1 MVITALVVLCCS
13 TLTADSSRNAVVAA
27 SSEANVSAPAQ
38 PGPVNAAP
46 ALPDAPLPKVDVSKT
61 TDDAAARGS
70 ESSSALIL
78 PLVSSPVKPA
88 TPDSYE
94 TPRKRKIWYG
104 LVAAGHSAA
113 VFDAWTTRRAIS
125 GGYGVEG
132 DPLQRPFANSG
143 AIYASTQVCPLLMDL
158 LGRRMMRSN
167 HAWMRKTWCVPQ
179 AAGATVSLGAG
190 IHNYR
195 LVP

>member
-1 MVITALVVLCCS
+1 LVITALVVLCCS
-13 TLTADSSRNAVVAA
+13 TLTADSSQNAVVAA
-27 SSEANVSAPAQ
+27 SSEANVSAPAE
-38 PGPVNAAP
+38 PGPVNAGP

-61 TDDAAARGS
+61 TDDAAVRGS

-167 HAWMRKTWCVPQ
+167 HAWMRKSWWVPQ

>member
-1 MVITALVVLCCS
+1 MLITALALLCC
-13 TLTADSSRNAVVAA
+13 TVTFDAPRNAEAA
-27 SSEANVSAPAQ
+27 GSSQSSMNAPVRSEAVEAKT
-38 PGPVNAAP
+38 
-46 ALPDAPLPKVDVSKT
+46 ALPETPSPKVDVSKAA
-61 TDDAAARGS
+61 DDAAVRAS
-70 ESSSALIL
+70 ESSSVVQPLI
-78 PLVSSPVKPA
+78 SSPVKPV

-104 LVAAGHSAA
+104 LIATGHSAS
-113 VFDAWTTRRAIS
+113 VLDAWTTRRAIS

-143 AIYASTQVCPLLMDL
+143 AVYASTQVCPLLMDFI
-158 LGRRMMRSN
+158 GYRMMRSS
-167 HAWMRKTWCVPQ
+167 HSWMRKTWWIPQ
-179 AAGATVSLGAG
+179 AAGASVSLGAA